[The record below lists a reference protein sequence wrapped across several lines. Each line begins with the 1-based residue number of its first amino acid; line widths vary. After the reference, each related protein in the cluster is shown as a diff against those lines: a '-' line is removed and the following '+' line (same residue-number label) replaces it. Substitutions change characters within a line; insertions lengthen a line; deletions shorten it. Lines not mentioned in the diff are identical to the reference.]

1 MKILILGS
9 TGVLGKTL
17 QLYLSKKNIDFLT
30 LSREKSK
37 NRNINLKNFSNF
49 KKLEQIISKIKQTH
63 IINCIGVTKF
73 NNTYKNKKLTISLN
87 TKMPI
92 YLAKF
97 CKLNKIYL
105 LHISTDC
112 VFSGKK
118 GNYSD
123 NSVKDSKDLYGLS
136 KNKGEVKNKFTSTIR
151 TSFIGPE
158 LNTKKS
164 LLSWFLN
171 EKKFVRGYSKAFFS
185 GLTSLELC
193 KIIDNYFIKKNI
205 LQNKI
210 INIGSRRISKFILLT
225 KIRMIFKKKIDI
237 VRYQNFI
244 IDRSLDSK
252 KFRKL
257 SNYKVV
263 KWDKMLLELK
273 KFMINNNYKF

>member
-49 KKLEQIISKIKQTH
+49 KKLEQIISKIKPTH

-164 LLSWFLN
+164 ILSWFLN

>member
-1 MKILILGS
+1 M
-9 TGVLGKTL
+9 
-17 QLYLSKKNIDFLT
+17 
-30 LSREKSK
+30 
-37 NRNINLKNFSNF
+37 
-49 KKLEQIISKIKQTH
+49 
-63 IINCIGVTKF
+63 
-73 NNTYKNKKLTISLN
+73 
-87 TKMPI
+87 
-92 YLAKF
+92 
-97 CKLNKIYL
+97 
-105 LHISTDC
+105 
-112 VFSGKK
+112 
-118 GNYSD
+118 
-123 NSVKDSKDLYGLS
+123 
-136 KNKGEVKNKFTSTIR
+136 
-151 TSFIGPE
+151 
-158 LNTKKS
+158 
-164 LLSWFLN
+164 N